1 MFFKDSSDLGLFN
14 GSDPVHDQECIR
26 FCFTQ
31 LLRDELQQVAEMW
44 NQLIAS
50 NKFENSSGPRGI
62 NQRYALK
69 ILVKSL
75 KSLP

>member
-14 GSDPVHDQECIR
+14 GSDPVHQECIR

-31 LLRDELQQVAEMW
+31 ILRDELQQVAEMW
-44 NQLIAS
+44 NQLTAS
-50 NKFENSSGPRGI
+50 SKFENSRGPRGI

-75 KSLP
+75 P

>member
-14 GSDPVHDQECIR
+14 GSDPVHQECIR

-31 LLRDELQQVAEMW
+31 SLRDELQQVAEMW

-50 NKFENSSGPRGI
+50 SKFENSSGPRGI
-62 NQRYALK
+62 DQRYALK

>member
-14 GSDPVHDQECIR
+14 GSDPVLQECIR

-31 LLRDELQQVAEMW
+31 ILRDELQQVAEMW
-44 NQLIAS
+44 NQLTAS
-50 NKFENSSGPRGI
+50 SKFENSSGPRGI
-62 NQRYALK
+62 NQPYALK